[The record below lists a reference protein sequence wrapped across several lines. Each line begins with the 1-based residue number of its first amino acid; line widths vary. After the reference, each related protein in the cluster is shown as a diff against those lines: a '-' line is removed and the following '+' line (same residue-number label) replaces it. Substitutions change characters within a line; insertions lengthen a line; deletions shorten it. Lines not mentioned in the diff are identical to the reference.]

1 MQGLPAPRSLMNPD
15 GTLMLKRSEVA
26 ALLNLG
32 ECIGAV
38 EEAFRLNEEGES
50 LPPGVLETLT
60 GDGGFH
66 IKAAG
71 LRLAERIYYAAK
83 VNANFPQNM
92 ARWGLPTIQGII
104 ALYDGESGCPLALLD
119 SIEITALRTGAA
131 TAVAAKYLAR
141 PDSKVATICG
151 CGVQGR
157 VQLRSLAQVLRLEN
171 VYAYDQD
178 ESLSGVFAVE
188 MSEELG
194 MNVIPVTDMPG
205 AAGESDVCVT
215 CTPSRRA
222 FLMRE
227 HVRAGTFIAAVGADN
242 PLKQELDP
250 GLMASSKVVADIL
263 EQCAAIG
270 DLHHA
275 IVAGVMSTS
284 DVYAE
289 LGAVAAGRTPGRASS
304 EEVII
309 FDSTGTALQ
318 DVAAARVVYE
328 KALEAGVG
336 YRLDLAS

>member
-1 MQGLPAPRSLMNPD
+1 MASL
-15 GTLMLKRSEVA
+15 LS
-26 ALLNLG
+26 LG
-32 ECIGAV
+32 ECIEAV
-38 EEAFRLNEEGES
+38 EGAFRLKEEGQS

-71 LRLAERIYYAAK
+71 LKLAARTFYAAK

-92 ARWGLPTIQGII
+92 GKWGLPTIQGVI
-104 ALYDGESGCPLALLD
+104 ALYDGESGYPLALMD

-141 PDSKVATICG
+141 PASKVATLAG

-157 VQLRSLAQVLRLEN
+157 VQLKSLAQVLRLER

-178 ESLSGVFAVE
+178 EALSVGFAGE
-188 MSEELG
+188 MAEELG
-194 MNVIPVTDMPG
+194 MEVTPVTYLPG
-205 AAGESDVCVT
+205 AVGESDVCVT
-215 CTPSRRA
+215 CTPSRRP

-227 HVRAGTFIAAVGADN
+227 HVRAGTFVAAVGADN
-242 PLKQELDP
+242 PLKQELDS
-250 GLMASSKVVADIL
+250 GLLASNKVVVDVL

-275 IVAGVMSTS
+275 IAAGVITKS

-289 LGAVAAGRTPGRASS
+289 LGAVVAGRKPGRASG
-304 EEVII
+304 EEIII

-318 DVAAARVVYE
+318 DVAAARIVYE
-328 KALEAGVG
+328 KALGAGVG
-336 YRLDLAS
+336 YRLDLAG

>member
-1 MQGLPAPRSLMNPD
+1 MKPD
-15 GTLMLKRSEVA
+15 GTLILKRSEVA
-26 ALLNLG
+26 SLLSLG

-38 EEAFRLNEEGES
+38 EEAFRLNEEGRS

-71 LRLAERIYYAAK
+71 LKLAARTYYAAK
-83 VNANFPQNM
+83 VNANFPKNTS
-92 ARWGLPTIQGII
+92 RWGLPTIQGVV
-104 ALYDGESGCPLALLD
+104 ALYDGESGYPLALLD

-141 PDSKVATICG
+141 PDSKVASVAG

-157 VQLRSLAQVLRLEN
+157 VQLKSLAQVLRLER

-178 ESLSGVFAVE
+178 EALSGRFARE

-194 MNVIPVTDMPG
+194 VTVIPVTDLPD
-205 AAGESDVCVT
+205 ALGESDVCVT
-215 CTPSRRA
+215 CTPSRRP

-227 HVRAGTFIAAVGADN
+227 DVRAGTFVAAVGADN

-250 GLMASSKVVADIL
+250 GLMASSKVVVDIL

-275 IVAGVMSTS
+275 IAAGVMGKS

-289 LGAVAAGRTPGRASS
+289 LGAIVAGLTPGRTSDD
-304 EEVII
+304 EIII

-318 DVAAARVVYE
+318 DVAAVAVVYQ
-328 KALEAGVG
+328 KALGAGVG
-336 YRLDLAS
+336 VWLDLAE